1 MPARNITAIA
11 FDLDGTLVDSAPDLH
26 AAVNHLMGKYDRG
39 QIDLPTVRR
48 MVGDGTPNFV
58 AQAMEI
64 TGEPASEAA
73 LPGLIREYLEFY
85 EANVSV
91 FTRPFEGVM
100 EMLEKLKAS
109 GYKLA
114 VCTNKPIAPTRILLG
129 DLDLARLFDVV
140 GGGDSYVARK
150 PDARH
155 LLGVLGD
162 LGVDPANAIM
172 VGDNELDA
180 AAAKGANVPMILLS
194 HGYARVPL
202 SEIPHDVLIDGFD
215 DLTDAIN
222 RIAEG
227 QTNSAA

>member
-100 EMLEKLKAS
+100 EMLERRKAV
-109 GYKLA
+109 LA
-114 VCTNKPIAPTRILLG
+114 TLPDELTR
-129 DLDLARLFDVV
+129 
-140 GGGDSYVARK
+140 
-150 PDARH
+150 
-155 LLGVLGD
+155 
-162 LGVDPANAIM
+162 
-172 VGDNELDA
+172 
-180 AAAKGANVPMILLS
+180 
-194 HGYARVPL
+194 
-202 SEIPHDVLIDGFD
+202 
-215 DLTDAIN
+215 
-222 RIAEG
+222 
-227 QTNSAA
+227 